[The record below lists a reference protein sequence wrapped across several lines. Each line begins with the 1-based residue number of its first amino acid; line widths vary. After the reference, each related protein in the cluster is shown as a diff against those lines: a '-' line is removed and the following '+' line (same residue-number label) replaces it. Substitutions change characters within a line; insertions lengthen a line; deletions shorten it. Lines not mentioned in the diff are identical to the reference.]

1 MNGEYIMEKILKFVN
16 YDLSFKT
23 QIYVV
28 EINSLLKKYKFKV
41 DFDRAPITTNQ
52 NV

>member
-1 MNGEYIMEKILKFVN
+1 MEKILKLVN
-16 YDLSFKT
+16 YGLSFKT

-28 EINSLLKKYKFKV
+28 ERNSLLKKYKFKV
-41 DFDRAPITTNQ
+41 DFDWAPIATNQ